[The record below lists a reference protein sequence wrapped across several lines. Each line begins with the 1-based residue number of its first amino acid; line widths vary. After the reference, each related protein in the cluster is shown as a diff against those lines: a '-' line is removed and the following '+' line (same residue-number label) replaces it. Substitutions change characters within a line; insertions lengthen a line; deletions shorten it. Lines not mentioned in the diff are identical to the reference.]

1 VGKEGRR
8 LGATLA
14 VVAALGAN
22 TAQADWAQ
30 TMGIGQKSTNLGGAV
45 TATSDDYDAFYTN
58 PAGAANFDRPFIGFG
73 IKTFDTRG
81 ISVEQ
86 TDVSAGWAAAHPDA
100 DGLDISPEKTLPGQ
114 SIGIVPSGGAYMP
127 VPGMESLVIG
137 IGNGV
142 PFLVS
147 GNAGNDD
154 APGNYGKFDTTDA
167 SLIIVELA
175 PTAALKINDELNV
188 GASIGVTTFK
198 YFKVANSIGL
208 TINDFGLTT
217 PVTIGR
223 VELET
228 DGDVGLPVGP
238 WEFAASPRSVSL
250 TLGAQYKILP
260 NLTLGATY
268 RSETPET
275 FEGEAN
281 GVFNFE
287 EIGLPGDIP
296 VQDRFRYEVELP
308 RHLQVGMAWDATSQW
323 KVMADVRWTNWSDAK
338 GFGSPTVIKFLG
350 DNITPAPG
358 PDGIPGVKTITADYN
373 AEDTYSIHLGT
384 AYKLTPNLELQ
395 AGYVYDPS
403 FMPEA
408 SVDLITFSSNR
419 HIFSLG
425 GTYTKPTE
433 GGEWAFTL
441 GGQLALY
448 EDRHIAAGESGTA
461 GGITVDLAD
470 MIGNGGN
477 LKFER
482 NSQGGFDFG
491 GYVWSVGASMSYKF
505 GSGHAALDPIDAP
518 LK

>member
-1 VGKEGRR
+1 MSKGRRR

-14 VVAALGAN
+14 VVAAFGAN

-73 IKTFDTRG
+73 VKTFDTRG
-81 ISVEQ
+81 ISVKQ
-86 TDVSAGWAAAHPDA
+86 TDVNPEFDA
-100 DGLDISPEKTLPGQ
+100 FSPGGEGLDLSPGSTLPGQ

-127 VPGMESLVIG
+127 VPGMENLVVG

-147 GNAGNDD
+147 GNFKNDN
-154 APGNYGKFDTTDA
+154 ASGNYGKFDTTDA

-208 TINDFGLTT
+208 QIPELGITT
-217 PVTIGR
+217 PVSIGR

-228 DGDVGLPVGP
+228 NSDIGLPVGP
-238 WEFAASPRSVSL
+238 WEFATSPTNVSF
-250 TLGAQYKILP
+250 TLGAQYKVLP
-260 NLTLGATY
+260 NFTLGVTY

-275 FEGEAN
+275 FEGVAN
-281 GVFNFE
+281 ASFDLSELGIDN
-287 EIGLPGDIP
+287 PS
-296 VQDRFRYEVELP
+296 QAKDRFRYDVELP
-308 RHLQVGMAWDATSQW
+308 RHLQIGMALDVTPEW
-323 KVMADVRWTNWSDAK
+323 KVMTDVRWTNWSDAK
-338 GFGSPTVIKFLG
+338 GFGSPTVIKFAEG
-350 DNITPAPG
+350 NITPSSGLVA
-358 PDGIPGVKTITADYN
+358 GVRTITADYN
-373 AEDTYSIHLGT
+373 AEDTFSLHLGT
-384 AYKLTPNLELQ
+384 AYKLTSNLELQ

-408 SVDLITFSSNR
+408 SLDLITFSTDR

-425 GTYTKPTE
+425 GTYKERTDS
-433 GGEWAFTL
+433 GEWAFTL

-448 EDRHIAAGESGTA
+448 EDGHIDAGQSSTA
-461 GGITVDLAD
+461 GGIVLNTGDVIANS
-470 MIGNGGN
+470 GNF
-477 LKFER
+477 KFKP
-482 NSQGGFDFG
+482 NDQGGFDFG
-491 GYVWSVGASMSYKF
+491 GYVWSVGASVSYKF
-505 GSGHAALDPIDAP
+505 GAEHASLDDEP